1 MQMASE
7 SAGNMATNRV
17 FQHAS
22 AAPLGG
28 LLLGEST
35 AMLNVFRLIERVG
48 PTEASVLLTGE
59 SGSGKELA
67 AQAIHE
73 CSRRRHAPFIA
84 INCGAIPA
92 GLIEAELFGYEKG
105 SFTGAVR
112 AHAGVFERAR
122 GGTLLLDEVTEM
134 PLDMQT
140 RLLRV
145 LETRKF
151 YRVGASLEQS
161 TDVRV
166 IAATNRCPIQAT
178 QSGQLREDLL
188 YRLAVFP
195 IDLPPLRERADD
207 INLLAEHFLARLNDH
222 AGTCKRFSAL
232 ARMLLKQHAW
242 PGNVRELRNCVE
254 RAFILADEVLE
265 LSPMLQNGGINH
277 GTSALGGASVDG
289 PDYRGAGHKSPAAIG
304 RRHNELGSRAAQ
316 PGSAADSGLGGLK
329 AEAAVRDRLEIR
341 VGSRIYDME
350 RSLIEATL
358 DHFQGNKR
366 RAADALGCSLK
377 TLYNKLN
384 GYSQN
389 QSCVNNSLQ
398 LTSVEGQ

>member
-1 MQMASE
+1 
-7 SAGNMATNRV
+7 
-17 FQHAS
+17 
-22 AAPLGG
+22 
-28 LLLGEST
+28 
-35 AMLNVFRLIERVG
+35 
-48 PTEASVLLTGE
+48 LTGE

-67 AQAIHE
+67 AQSIHDR
-73 CSRRRHAPFIA
+73 SARRGGPFLA

-112 AHAGVFERAR
+112 AHAGVFERAQ

-151 YRVGASLEQS
+151 YRVGASVEFS
-161 TDVRV
+161 SDVRV
-166 IAATNRCPIQAT
+166 IASTNRCPLQAV

-195 IDLPPLRERADD
+195 IDLPPLRSRGSDVE
-207 INLLAEHFLARLNDH
+207 LLAEHFLTELNAQSRTQKRL
-222 AGTCKRFSAL
+222 SAM
-232 ARMLLKQHAW
+232 ARMTLKQHTW
-242 PGNVRELRNCVE
+242 PGNVRELKNCIE
-254 RAFILADEVLE
+254 RAFILGDQSLE
-265 LSPMLQNGGINH
+265 LAPLIQNAARGGD
-277 GTSALGGASVDG
+277 GGS
-289 PDYRGAGHKSPAAIG
+289 
-304 RRHNELGSRAAQ
+304 
-316 PGSAADSGLGGLK
+316 
-329 AEAAVRDRLEIR
+329 DRERLDIR

-358 DHFQGNKR
+358 DYFKGNKR

-384 GYSQN
+384 GYSQSQECASN
-389 QSCVNNSLQ
+389 
-398 LTSVEGQ
+398 

>member
-1 MQMASE
+1 MNIARSDFSE
-7 SAGNMATNRV
+7 SVVPFAAPSPLLGD
-17 FQHAS
+17 S
-22 AAPLGG
+22 AAMQ
-28 LLLGEST
+28 E
-35 AMLNVFRLIERVG
+35 VFRLIDRVG

-67 AQAIHE
+67 AQSIHDR
-73 CSRRRHAPFIA
+73 SARKGGPFLA

-112 AHAGVFERAR
+112 MHAGVFERAQ

-134 PLDMQT
+134 PMDMQT

-151 YRVGASLEQS
+151 YRVGASVEFS
-161 TDVRV
+161 SDVRV
-166 IAATNRCPIQAT
+166 IASTNRCPIQAV
-178 QSGQLREDLL
+178 QNGQLREDLL

-195 IDLPPLRERADD
+195 IDMPPLRNRGSDVE
-207 INLLAEHFLARLNDH
+207 LLAEHFLTELNLHNRTQKRL
-222 AGTCKRFSAL
+222 SAM
-232 ARMLLKQHAW
+232 ASMTLKQHTW
-242 PGNVRELRNCVE
+242 PGNVRELKNCIE
-254 RAFILADEVLE
+254 SAFILGDQTLE
-265 LSPMLQNGGINH
+265 LAPLIQNAARGGE
-277 GTSALGGASVDG
+277 
-289 PDYRGAGHKSPAAIG
+289 AGS
-304 RRHNELGSRAAQ
+304 
-316 PGSAADSGLGGLK
+316 
-329 AEAAVRDRLEIR
+329 DRERLDIR

-358 DHFQGNKR
+358 DYFQGNKR

-384 GYSQN
+384 GYSQS
-389 QSCVNNSLQ
+389 QECASS
-398 LTSVEGQ
+398 

>member
-1 MQMASE
+1 MNVARSSFSE
-7 SAGNMATNRV
+7 SELPYVAPSPLLGD
-17 FQHAS
+17 S
-22 AAPLGG
+22 AAMQ
-28 LLLGEST
+28 E
-35 AMLNVFRLIERVG
+35 VFRLIERVG

-67 AQAIHE
+67 AQSIHDRS
-73 CSRRRHAPFIA
+73 SRRGGPFIA

-105 SFTGAVR
+105 SFTGAMR
-112 AHAGVFERAR
+112 AHAGVFERAQ

-151 YRVGASLEQS
+151 YRVGASTEFLS
-161 TDVRV
+161 DVRV
-166 IAATNRCPIQAT
+166 IASTNRCPLLAVQN
-178 QSGQLREDLL
+178 GQLREDLL

-195 IDLPPLRERADD
+195 IDLPPLRSRGQDVD
-207 INLLAEHFLARLNDH
+207 LLAEHFLADLNAHSGTQKRL
-222 AGTCKRFSAL
+222 SA
-232 ARMLLKQHAW
+232 ASRMTLKEHAW
-242 PGNVRELRNCVE
+242 PGNVRELKNCIE
-254 RAFILADEVLE
+254 RAFILCDQTLE
-265 LSPMLQNGGINH
+265 LAPLIQHVARAGE
-277 GTSALGGASVDG
+277 AV
-289 PDYRGAGHKSPAAIG
+289 PDR
-304 RRHNELGSRAAQ
+304 E
-316 PGSAADSGLGGLK
+316 
-329 AEAAVRDRLEIR
+329 RLDIR

-358 DHFQGNKR
+358 DYFKGNKR

-384 GYSQN
+384 GYSQ
-389 QSCVNNSLQ
+389 SEECAHP
-398 LTSVEGQ
+398 

>member
-1 MQMASE
+1 MNIARSDFSE
-7 SAGNMATNRV
+7 SV
-17 FQHAS
+17 VPFV
-22 AAPLGG
+22 APSP
-28 LLLGEST
+28 LLGDSE
-35 AMLNVFRLIERVG
+35 AMQEVFRLIERVG

-67 AQAIHE
+67 AQSIHDR
-73 CSRRRHAPFIA
+73 SARRGGPFLA

-112 AHAGVFERAR
+112 AHAGVFERAQ

-145 LETRKF
+145 LESRKF
-151 YRVGASLEQS
+151 YRVGASVEFS
-161 TDVRV
+161 SDVRV
-166 IAATNRCPIQAT
+166 IASTNRCPLQAV
-178 QSGQLREDLL
+178 QNGQLREDLL

-195 IDLPPLRERADD
+195 IDMPPLRSRGGDVE
-207 INLLAEHFLARLNDH
+207 LLAEHFLTELNAQSRTQKRL
-222 AGTCKRFSAL
+222 SAM
-232 ARMLLKQHAW
+232 ARMTLKQHTW
-242 PGNVRELRNCVE
+242 PGNVRELKNCIE
-254 RAFILADEVLE
+254 RAFILGDQTLE
-265 LSPMLQNGGINH
+265 LAPLIQN
-277 GTSALGGASVDG
+277 
-289 PDYRGAGHKSPAAIG
+289 AA
-304 RRHNELGSRAAQ
+304 R
-316 PGSAADSGLGGLK
+316 SGDT
-329 AEAAVRDRLEIR
+329 VSDRERLDIR
-341 VGSRIYDME
+341 VGSRIYDVE

-358 DHFQGNKR
+358 DYFKGNKR

-389 QSCVNNSLQ
+389 QECASS
-398 LTSVEGQ
+398 

>member
-1 MQMASE
+1 MNSVSFSFPDRPVPLSPMPVAAAAAAPVTVVAVAALPAPTALTSVG
-7 SAGNMATNRV
+7 SLLGG
-17 FQHAS
+17 S
-22 AAPLGG
+22 AAMY
-28 LLLGEST
+28 E
-35 AMLNVFRLIERVG
+35 VFRLIERVG

-67 AQAIHE
+67 AQSIHE
-73 CSRRRHAPFIA
+73 SSQRRAGPFIA

-112 AHAGVFERAR
+112 AHAGVFERAQ

-151 YRVGASLEQS
+151 YRVGASTEFTS
-161 TDVRV
+161 DVRV
-166 IAATNRCPIQAT
+166 IAATNRCPLQAV
-178 QSGQLREDLL
+178 QRGQLREDLL

-195 IDLPPLRERADD
+195 IALPSLRSRGNDVE
-207 INLLAEHFLARLNDH
+207 LLAEHFLAELNAQARTQKRL
-222 AGTCKRFSAL
+222 SAL
-232 ARMLLKQHAW
+232 ARITLRQHSW
-242 PGNVRELRNCVE
+242 PGNVRELKNCIE
-254 RAFILADEVLE
+254 RAFILADSTLE
-265 LSPMLQNGGINH
+265 LAPLIQSG
-277 GTSALGGASVDG
+277 GTSAPEQPSGA
-289 PDYRGAGHKSPAAIG
+289 A
-304 RRHNELGSRAAQ
+304 
-316 PGSAADSGLGGLK
+316 
-329 AEAAVRDRLEIR
+329 RLDIR
-341 VGSRIYDME
+341 VGSRIHDME

-358 DHFQGNKR
+358 DYFKGNKR

-384 GYSQN
+384 GYSQS
-389 QSCVNNSLQ
+389 QECANS
-398 LTSVEGQ
+398 

>member
-1 MQMASE
+1 MMNVARDAFSE
-7 SAGNMATNRV
+7 AVVPFTV
-17 FQHAS
+17 
-22 AAPLGG
+22 PTP
-28 LLLGEST
+28 LLGNS
-35 AMLNVFRLIERVG
+35 ASMLEVFRLIERVG

-67 AQAIHE
+67 AQSIHDR
-73 CSRRRHAPFIA
+73 SARRDGPFIA
-84 INCGAIPA
+84 VNCGAIPA

-112 AHAGVFERAR
+112 AHAGVFERAQ

-151 YRVGASLEQS
+151 YRVGASTEFLS
-161 TDVRV
+161 DVRV
-166 IAATNRCPIQAT
+166 IASTNRCPLQAV
-178 QSGQLREDLL
+178 QNGQLREDLL

-195 IDLPPLRERADD
+195 IDLPPLRSRGSDVE
-207 INLLAEHFLARLNDH
+207 LLAEQFLADLNAQNRTVKRL
-222 AGTCKRFSAL
+222 SAL
-232 ARMLLKQHAW
+232 SRMTLKQHTW
-242 PGNVRELRNCVE
+242 PGNVRELKNCIE
-254 RAFILADEVLE
+254 RAFILGDQTLE
-265 LSPMLQNGGINH
+265 LAPLIQNGGVK
-277 GTSALGGASVDG
+277 GTEV
-289 PDYRGAGHKSPAAIG
+289 GAG
-304 RRHNELGSRAAQ
+304 RE
-316 PGSAADSGLGGLK
+316 
-329 AEAAVRDRLEIR
+329 RLDIR

-358 DHFQGNKR
+358 DYFKGNKR

-389 QSCVNNSLQ
+389 QECASS
-398 LTSVEGQ
+398 

>member
-1 MQMASE
+1 MQT
-7 SAGNMATNRV
+7 AGNTAFV
-17 FQHAS
+17 QPAH
-22 AAPLGG
+22 PGG

-35 AMLNVFRLIERVG
+35 AMHNVFRLIERVA
-48 PTEASVLLTGE
+48 PTDVGVLLTGE

-67 AQAIHE
+67 AQAIHQY
-73 CSRRRHAPFIA
+73 SPRRASPFIA

-145 LETRKF
+145 LETRKL
-151 YRVGASLEQS
+151 YRVGASVELS

-166 IAATNRCPIQAT
+166 IAATNRCPMQAAQT
-178 QSGQLREDLL
+178 GHLREDLL

-195 IDLPPLRERADD
+195 IDLPPLRERDED
-207 INLLAEHFLARLNDH
+207 VVLLAEHFLVQLNAQAHAR
-222 AGTCKRFSAL
+222 KRFSAF
-232 ARMLLKQHAW
+232 AHMQLKQHAW
-242 PGNVRELRNCVE
+242 PGNVRELKNCIE
-254 RAFILADEVLE
+254 RAFILTDDVLE
-265 LSPMLQNGGINH
+265 LAPMLH
-277 GTSALGGASVDG
+277 KGA
-289 PDYRGAGHKSPAAIG
+289 AASQI
-304 RRHNELGSRAAQ
+304 GSRTAGAR
-316 PGSAADSGLGGLK
+316 
-329 AEAAVRDRLEIR
+329 EHLEIR
-341 VGSRIYDME
+341 VGSRIHDME

-358 DHFQGNKR
+358 DYFQGNKR

-389 QSCVNNSLQ
+389 HECANN
-398 LTSVEGQ
+398 

>member
-1 MQMASE
+1 MNSVSYSLSE
-7 SAGNMATNRV
+7 QRV
-17 FQHAS
+17 PEQR
-22 AAPLGG
+22 APLTAISS
-28 LLLGEST
+28 LLGASP
-35 AMLNVFRLIERVG
+35 AMQEVFRLVERVG
-48 PTEASVLLTGE
+48 PTEANVLLTGE

-67 AQAIHE
+67 AQSIHE
-73 CSRRRHAPFIA
+73 RSARRDGPFIA

-112 AHAGVFERAR
+112 AHAGVFERAQ

-151 YRVGASLEQS
+151 YRVGASTEFTS
-161 TDVRV
+161 DVRV
-166 IAATNRCPIQAT
+166 IASTNRCPLQAVQT
-178 QSGQLREDLL
+178 GQLREDLL

-195 IDLPPLRERADD
+195 VDMPPLRNRGDD
-207 INLLAEHFLARLNDH
+207 VELLAEHFLAELNAQ
-222 AGTCKRFSAL
+222 AGTQKRLSAL
-232 ARMLLKQHAW
+232 ARMMLKQHTW
-242 PGNVRELRNCVE
+242 PGNVRELKNCIE
-254 RAFILADEVLE
+254 RAFILGDAVLE
-265 LSPMLQNGGINH
+265 LAPLIP
-277 GTSALGGASVDG
+277 GTAARDG
-289 PDYRGAGHKSPAAIG
+289 DQAGDG
-304 RRHNELGSRAAQ
+304 E
-316 PGSAADSGLGGLK
+316 
-329 AEAAVRDRLEIR
+329 RLNIR

-358 DHFQGNKR
+358 DYFKGNKR

-384 GYSQN
+384 GYSQS
-389 QSCVNNSLQ
+389 QECANS
-398 LTSVEGQ
+398 